1 MNTMDSGVAART
13 WLEVTSD
20 NGFAIVQSKNTTEVG
35 VSHGS
40 KTSKTYENVHRVSI
54 SESLHLIC
62 SLPYEVDMEHVREHL
77 HESMEPVPLVPR
89 HLATASLPRLLRM
102 PVTRY

>member
-1 MNTMDSGVAART
+1 MVSGVAART
-13 WLEVTSD
+13 WEEVNSD
-20 NGFAIVQSKNTTEVG
+20 NSFAIVQSKNTTEVG

-40 KTSKTYENVHRVSI
+40 KTSKIYESVHGVSI

-62 SLPYEVDMEHVREHL
+62 SRTVDMKIVREHL
-77 HESMEPVPLVPR
+77 HDNMKPLPLDRR
-89 HLATASLPRLLRM
+89 HRAMASLPRHRCS